1 MSETETLLSNS
12 TLVIFVIEIVILASI
27 VVLQFY
33 SFIRTKRKI
42 DIYSKIFPNKPTSI
56 KLNELDDTGDDFNIS
71 LIYPENKSSIEYVE
85 MVDYINLYLRNTK
98 DIGAEIATINEVVE
112 SHSNMAEENVT
123 ATLFTP
129 MYIGLMGTFVGI
141 ILGVFGMVIST
152 RVNGGVY
159 EPSDLLVGVGF
170 AMSASLTGLILSVIN
185 SNMIF
190 VQAKL
195 IFDKGRIKFNSFVQ
209 TELLPSN
216 NKQDTSSIASLNST
230 IRIFNSSFNE
240 KLNKLGGYLEKNMNS
255 FKAQESL
262 LDKFDKINLKQVT
275 EVNIKLLDNLSNSAD
290 KLSLLNESLNNVNLF
305 VSESS
310 NLSHEANQLFT
321 RFVNFETN
329 SQKIADEISDKL
341 TLSNE
346 LLEFLKAHFSEM
358 KQLGQLTRN
367 AVANVDENLS
377 ETIDELNKAVKT
389 RQSTFVNSI
398 SDMDEVLKKTLDELH
413 QHLATILSEL
423 VNQTDAQAKFVG
435 TAHETAIKKF
445 DDSIDGLSKNIS
457 DKIEE
462 LNKVANKETI
472 RLEKVI
478 NENKT
483 SLGKLNQLDPIN
495 NSIKIVSDKM
505 GSINNN
511 TSQLL
516 LSIEAL
522 NQKLQKNPSAVRV
535 SNKTKPKN
543 KGIFRGWF
551 TSRKK
556 KTRKE
561 KIL

>member
-1 MSETETLLSNS
+1 MNEAEALLSNS
-12 TLVIFVIEIVILASI
+12 TLVIFIIEIVILTGI
-27 VVLQFY
+27 IVLQFY
-33 SFIRTKRKI
+33 SFFNTKRKI
-42 DIYSKIFPNKPTSI
+42 DLYAKVFPKKPTLI
-56 KLNELDDTGDDFNIS
+56 ELNELDETGDDFNIF
-71 LIYPENKSSIEYVE
+71 LIYPESESSNEFVE
-85 MVDYINLYLRNTK
+85 LANYINLYLRNTK
-98 DIGAEIATINEVVE
+98 DIGAEITIINEVVE
-112 SHSNMAEENVT
+112 SHSSMAEENVT

-141 ILGVFGMVIST
+141 ILGVLGMVIST
-152 RVNGGVY
+152 RINGGVY
-159 EPSDLLVGVGF
+159 EPSDLLLGVGF
-170 AMSASLTGLILSVIN
+170 AMTASLIGLILSVIN
-185 SNMIF
+185 SNLIF
-190 VQAKL
+190 VKAKL

-216 NKQDTSSIASLNST
+216 NKQDTSSITSLNST
-230 IRIFNSSFNE
+230 IRNFNSSFNE
-240 KLNKLGGYLEKNMNS
+240 KLNKLGGYLEKNMDS

-275 EVNIKLLDNLSNSAD
+275 EVNIKLLDNLSSSAD
-290 KLSLLNESLNNVNLF
+290 KLSLLNQSLNNVNLF

-310 NLSHEANQLFT
+310 NLSKEANQLFA
-321 RFVNFETN
+321 RFVNFENN

-341 TLSNE
+341 NLSTE

-398 SDMDEVLKKTLDELH
+398 SDMDEALKKTLDELH
-413 QHLATILSEL
+413 QHLAAVLSDL

-457 DKIEE
+457 DKIEK
-462 LNKVANKETI
+462 LNKVANEETI

-495 NSIKIVSDKM
+495 YSIKSVSDKM

-516 LSIEAL
+516 LAIDAL
-522 NQKLQKNPSAVRV
+522 NHKLQKNSNTSRV
-535 SNKTKPKN
+535 YDRTKPKT
-543 KGIFRGWF
+543 KSRLRRFF
-551 TSRKK
+551 TFRKK
-556 KTRKE
+556 KTRK
-561 KIL
+561 